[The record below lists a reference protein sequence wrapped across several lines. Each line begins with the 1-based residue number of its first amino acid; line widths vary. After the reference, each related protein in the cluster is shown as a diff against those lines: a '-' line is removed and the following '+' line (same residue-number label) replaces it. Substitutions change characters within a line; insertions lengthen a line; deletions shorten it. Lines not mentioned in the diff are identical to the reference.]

1 MTDVRQASVAFTKAE
16 ANGNDFL
23 IVKADDLPREEWPAL
38 TRAICD
44 RHTGVGA
51 DGVEF
56 VSFDGDQI
64 RLTLLNADGGEAEI
78 SGNGTRCVTA
88 WLAERHN
95 FREGSLQTRAGVK
108 KALVRGQSGGYWQIS
123 LDMGQPRLE
132 SDQVPMQLPG
142 GPHPLVRDHAI
153 DVNGAEVRVTCLSMG
168 NPQCLILVDEFPG
181 NWRELG
187 AALES
192 HAVFP
197 ERTNVEFVQVL
208 DAHTIRIVIYERGV
222 GPTESSGTGSCA
234 SAVAAIL
241 NGRVQSP
248 VMVLTP
254 GGEQTVAWEGAEV
267 HLEGPARLVAEG
279 QFFWPVAAG
288 AGSDR
293 A

>member
-1 MTDVRQASVAFTKAE
+1 MTEVPHPGVAFTKAE

-23 IVKADDLPREEWPAL
+23 IVKAQDLPRRAWPEL
-38 TRAICD
+38 TRALCH

-56 VSFDGDQI
+56 VDLDGNQI

-95 FREGSLQTRAGVK
+95 FREGSLHTRAGVRH
-108 KALVRGQSGGYWQIS
+108 ARVRGQSGGYWQIS
-123 LDMGQPRLE
+123 LDMGRPRLE

-142 GPHPLVRDHAI
+142 GPHPLVRDHVI
-153 DVNGAEVRVTCLSMG
+153 EVNGAEVRATCLSMG
-168 NPQCLILVDEFPG
+168 NPQCLLLVDEFPAD
-181 NWRELG
+181 WRELG

-192 HAVFP
+192 HPVFP

-208 DAHTIRIVIYERGV
+208 DPHTVRIVIYERGV

-248 VMVLTP
+248 VTVLTP

-279 QFFWPVAAG
+279 QFFWPLTAE
-288 AGSDR
+288 AGSKT

>member
-1 MTDVRQASVAFTKAE
+1 MTDGLQAGIAFTKAE

-23 IVKADDLPREEWPAL
+23 IVQAQGVPRRAWADL
-38 TRAICD
+38 TRAICH

-56 VSFDGDQI
+56 VEIDGGQI

-78 SGNGTRCVTA
+78 SGNGTRCVSA
-88 WLAERHN
+88 WLAERHE
-95 FREGSLQTRAGVK
+95 FREGSLHTRAGVRHAK
-108 KALVRGQSGGYWQIS
+108 VLGRRGGYWQIS
-123 LDMGQPRLE
+123 LDMGRPRLE

-142 GPHPLVRDHAI
+142 GPHPLVRDHVI
-153 DVNGAEVRVTCLSMG
+153 ELNGAEVRATCLSMG
-168 NPQCLILVDEFPG
+168 NPQCLLLVDEFPED
-181 NWRELG
+181 WRELG

-192 HAVFP
+192 HPVFP

-208 DAHTIRIVIYERGV
+208 NSHAIRIVIHERGV

-248 VMVLTP
+248 VTVYTP
-254 GGEQTVAWEGAEV
+254 GGEQTVTWEGAEV

-279 QFFWPVAAG
+279 QFFWPLAAG
-288 AGSDR
+288 AGGKT